1 MMKKI
6 ALTFSALGLLSIA
19 GIAFA
24 QTTST
29 TDTGTVQSTV
39 TASPQPHPMILEV
52 GSAGRVLMRG
62 TIVSV
67 SSSALTVNS
76 WGGTWT
82 VNVGSGTRVLPLSA
96 NNDLT
101 QFKNGDFVGVEGTV
115 SQTANFTVDATL
127 VRDWT
132 YRTAVTQ
139 EQKQNIQSAR
149 SIRSGSPRD
158 YIGTASNLNG
168 TSFTLTT
175 ANGTSYTVNVASG
188 TEVVNRNWLT
198 LSLSSINSG
207 DHVRVYG
214 VNASGTV
221 AAQIVRDVTIPTPT
235 TH

>member
-6 ALTFSALGLLSIA
+6 ALTFGALGLLSVA
-19 GIAFA
+19 GVAFA

-29 TDTGTVQSTV
+29 TDTGTVQSTTV
-39 TASPQPHPMILEV
+39 TSSPQTHPMILEV

-62 TIVSV
+62 TIASV
-67 SSSALTVNS
+67 SSGVLTINS

-115 SQTANFTVDATL
+115 SQTASFTVDATL

-149 SIRSGSPRD
+149 GIRNSSPRD

-207 DHVRVYG
+207 DNVRVYG

-221 AAQIVRDVTIPTPT
+221 AAQIVRDVTI